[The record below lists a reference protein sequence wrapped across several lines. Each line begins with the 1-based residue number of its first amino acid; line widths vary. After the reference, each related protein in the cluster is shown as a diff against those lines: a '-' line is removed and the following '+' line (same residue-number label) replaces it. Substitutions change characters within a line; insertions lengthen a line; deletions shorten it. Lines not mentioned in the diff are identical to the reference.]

1 MHVQYIYYGLKK
13 KWLEKYPLND
23 NNESEK
29 WSQCI
34 DWAID
39 SFLETTKVRPSKRKT
54 MDVSTDHKRTKTS
67 LTLEE
72 KFKQIDRT
80 KFDVLEYATQLL
92 HLISDEN
99 NRNLPTFEQL
109 QLLEYNIFRFYWT
122 TNPVK
127 TWSEILDILSHTFKN
142 ESNENFRHSYLKNL
156 LEMNQMNQKEIERL
170 LQITL

>member
-1 MHVQYIYYGLKK
+1 
-13 KWLEKYPLND
+13 
-23 NNESEK
+23 
-29 WSQCI
+29 
-34 DWAID
+34 
-39 SFLETTKVRPSKRKT
+39 

-72 KFKQIDRT
+72 KFKEIDRT

-92 HLISDEN
+92 HLISDDN

-109 QLLEYNIFRFYWT
+109 QLLKYNIFRYYWT
-122 TNPVK
+122 SNQDK
-127 TWSEILDILSHTFKN
+127 TWSEILDILSHIFKN

-156 LEMNQMNQKEIERL
+156 LEINKINQQEIEQL

>member
-1 MHVQYIYYGLKK
+1 
-13 KWLEKYPLND
+13 
-23 NNESEK
+23 
-29 WSQCI
+29 
-34 DWAID
+34 
-39 SFLETTKVRPSKRKT
+39 

-72 KFKQIDRT
+72 KFKEIDRT

-109 QLLEYNIFRFYWT
+109 QLLKYNIFRYYWT
-122 TNPVK
+122 SNQDK
-127 TWSEILDILSHTFKN
+127 TWSEILDILNHIFKN

-156 LEMNQMNQKEIERL
+156 LEINKINQQEIERL